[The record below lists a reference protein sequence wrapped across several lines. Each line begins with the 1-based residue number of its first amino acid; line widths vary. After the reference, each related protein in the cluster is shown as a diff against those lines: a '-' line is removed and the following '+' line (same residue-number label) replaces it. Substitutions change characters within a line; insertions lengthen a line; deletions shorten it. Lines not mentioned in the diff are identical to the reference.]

1 MRLIKCILTA
11 NDCYKAGR
19 TITPKGVMVHSTGAN
34 NPLVARY
41 VQPVEGQSN
50 EAQLKAEIG
59 GNRNANDWNNP
70 GLDVCTHA
78 FVGKL
83 ADGGVGTVQTLP
95 WNHRGWHAGT
105 GTSGGSAN
113 NTHIAFEICE
123 DDLTDEGYF
132 RKVYQEA
139 VELTAMLCK
148 TYNLNPLA
156 DGVVICHSEGHQRGI
171 ASNHSDVMHWFPK
184 FDKSMDTFRS
194 DVAKALGS
202 NGGSSGGSGSTS
214 NPGTGGTIVKGSVVR
229 VKQGAKTYDGGS
241 LASFVYGRDHV
252 VSEVSGD
259 RCVITYNGVVVAAV
273 RKSDLT
279 LVSGG
284 GSSSDKPTTPAPVPT
299 QKIVKG
305 SVVRV
310 KQGAKDYNGGG
321 LASFVYTRDHI
332 VSEVSGDRCVITYN
346 GVVVAAVRKS
356 DLTLVSGGGS
366 SSNAKPTAPATAP
379 AKEIVK
385 GSVVRVKSGAKDYNG
400 GGLAGFVY
408 TRDHVVSEVSG
419 DRCVIT
425 YGGAVVAAVR
435 KSDLTLVSG
444 GSTTSSSKPTT
455 TAQIVKGSTVR
466 VNQGAKTYDGGGLAS
481 FVYTRDHI
489 VSEVSGDRCVIT
501 YNGVVVAAVRKSD
514 LTLV

>member
-1 MRLIKCILTA
+1 MRLIKCMLTA

-156 DGVVICHSEGHQRGI
+156 DGVVICHSEGYQRGV
-171 ASNHSDVMHWFPK
+171 ASNHADVMHWFPK
-184 FDKSMDTFRS
+184 FGKSMDTFRA
-194 DVAKALGS
+194 DVSKAMTPAQVKPQPPVSGKTYTVVKGDTLSEIAQKYGTTVDTLVQL
-202 NGGSSGGSGSTS
+202 NGIKDPNLIVVGQVLKLPGSTTGFTPYTVKVTVTELRIRS
-214 NPGTGGTIVKGSVVR
+214 GPGTDTEAQGFIEPGVYTIVEEADGP
-229 VKQGAKTYDGGS
+229 GAKCWGK
-241 LASFVYGRDHV
+241 L
-252 VSEVSGD
+252 
-259 RCVITYNGVVVAAV
+259 
-273 RKSDLT
+273 
-279 LVSGG
+279 
-284 GSSSDKPTTPAPVPT
+284 
-299 QKIVKG
+299 
-305 SVVRV
+305 
-310 KQGAKDYNGGG
+310 
-321 LASFVYTRDHI
+321 
-332 VSEVSGDRCVITYN
+332 
-346 GVVVAAVRKS
+346 
-356 DLTLVSGGGS
+356 
-366 SSNAKPTAPATAP
+366 
-379 AKEIVK
+379 
-385 GSVVRVKSGAKDYNG
+385 KSGAGWISLDY
-400 GGLAGFVY
+400 AEKV
-408 TRDHVVSEVSG
+408 
-419 DRCVIT
+419 
-425 YGGAVVAAVR
+425 
-435 KSDLTLVSG
+435 
-444 GSTTSSSKPTT
+444 
-455 TAQIVKGSTVR
+455 
-466 VNQGAKTYDGGGLAS
+466 
-481 FVYTRDHI
+481 
-489 VSEVSGDRCVIT
+489 
-501 YNGVVVAAVRKSD
+501 
-514 LTLV
+514 

>member
-1 MRLIKCILTA
+1 MRLIKCMLTA

-156 DGVVICHSEGHQRGI
+156 DGVVICHSEGYQRGV
-171 ASNHSDVMHWFPK
+171 ASNHADVMHWFPK
-184 FDKSMDTFRS
+184 FGKSMDTFRA
-194 DVAKALGS
+194 DVSKAMTPAQVKPQPPVSGKTYTVVKGDTLSEIAQKYGTTVDTLVQL
-202 NGGSSGGSGSTS
+202 NGIKDPNLIVVGQVLKLPGSTTGFTPYTVKVTVTELRIRS
-214 NPGTGGTIVKGSVVR
+214 GPGTDTQAQGFIEPGVYTIVDEADGP
-229 VKQGAKTYDGGS
+229 GAKRWGK
-241 LASFVYGRDHV
+241 L
-252 VSEVSGD
+252 
-259 RCVITYNGVVVAAV
+259 
-273 RKSDLT
+273 
-279 LVSGG
+279 
-284 GSSSDKPTTPAPVPT
+284 
-299 QKIVKG
+299 
-305 SVVRV
+305 
-310 KQGAKDYNGGG
+310 
-321 LASFVYTRDHI
+321 
-332 VSEVSGDRCVITYN
+332 
-346 GVVVAAVRKS
+346 
-356 DLTLVSGGGS
+356 
-366 SSNAKPTAPATAP
+366 
-379 AKEIVK
+379 
-385 GSVVRVKSGAKDYNG
+385 KSGAGWISLDY
-400 GGLAGFVY
+400 AEKV
-408 TRDHVVSEVSG
+408 
-419 DRCVIT
+419 
-425 YGGAVVAAVR
+425 
-435 KSDLTLVSG
+435 
-444 GSTTSSSKPTT
+444 
-455 TAQIVKGSTVR
+455 
-466 VNQGAKTYDGGGLAS
+466 
-481 FVYTRDHI
+481 
-489 VSEVSGDRCVIT
+489 
-501 YNGVVVAAVRKSD
+501 
-514 LTLV
+514 

>member
-41 VQPVEGQSN
+41 VQPVEGQKD

-156 DGVVICHSEGHQRGI
+156 DGVVICHSEGYQRGV
-171 ASNHSDVMHWFPK
+171 ASNHADVMHWFPK
-184 FDKSMDTFRS
+184 FGKSMDTFRS
-194 DVAKALGS
+194 DVSKAMTPAQVKPQPPVSGKTYTVVKGDTLSEIAQKYGTTVDTLAQL
-202 NGGSSGGSGSTS
+202 NGIKDPNLIVVGQVLKLPGSTTGFTPYTVKVTVTELRIRS
-214 NPGTGGTIVKGSVVR
+214 GPSTDTEAQGVIEPGVYTIVEEADGP
-229 VKQGAKTYDGGS
+229 GAKRWGK
-241 LASFVYGRDHV
+241 L
-252 VSEVSGD
+252 
-259 RCVITYNGVVVAAV
+259 
-273 RKSDLT
+273 
-279 LVSGG
+279 
-284 GSSSDKPTTPAPVPT
+284 
-299 QKIVKG
+299 
-305 SVVRV
+305 
-310 KQGAKDYNGGG
+310 
-321 LASFVYTRDHI
+321 
-332 VSEVSGDRCVITYN
+332 
-346 GVVVAAVRKS
+346 
-356 DLTLVSGGGS
+356 
-366 SSNAKPTAPATAP
+366 
-379 AKEIVK
+379 
-385 GSVVRVKSGAKDYNG
+385 KSGAGWISLDY
-400 GGLAGFVY
+400 AEKV
-408 TRDHVVSEVSG
+408 
-419 DRCVIT
+419 
-425 YGGAVVAAVR
+425 
-435 KSDLTLVSG
+435 
-444 GSTTSSSKPTT
+444 
-455 TAQIVKGSTVR
+455 
-466 VNQGAKTYDGGGLAS
+466 
-481 FVYTRDHI
+481 
-489 VSEVSGDRCVIT
+489 
-501 YNGVVVAAVRKSD
+501 
-514 LTLV
+514 

>member
-41 VQPVEGQSN
+41 VQPVEGQKD

-156 DGVVICHSEGHQRGI
+156 DGVVICHSEGYQRGV
-171 ASNHSDVMHWFPK
+171 ASNHADVMHWFPK
-184 FDKSMDTFRS
+184 FGKSMDTFRA
-194 DVAKALGS
+194 DVSKAMTPAQVKPQPPVSGKTYTVVKGDTLSEIAQKYGTTVDTLVQL
-202 NGGSSGGSGSTS
+202 NGIKDPNLIVVGQVLKLPDSTTGFTPYTVKVTVTELRIRSG
-214 NPGTGGTIVKGSVVR
+214 PGTDTQAQGFIEPGVYTIVEEADGP
-229 VKQGAKTYDGGS
+229 GAKRWGK
-241 LASFVYGRDHV
+241 L
-252 VSEVSGD
+252 
-259 RCVITYNGVVVAAV
+259 
-273 RKSDLT
+273 
-279 LVSGG
+279 
-284 GSSSDKPTTPAPVPT
+284 
-299 QKIVKG
+299 
-305 SVVRV
+305 
-310 KQGAKDYNGGG
+310 
-321 LASFVYTRDHI
+321 
-332 VSEVSGDRCVITYN
+332 
-346 GVVVAAVRKS
+346 
-356 DLTLVSGGGS
+356 
-366 SSNAKPTAPATAP
+366 
-379 AKEIVK
+379 
-385 GSVVRVKSGAKDYNG
+385 KSGAGWISLDY
-400 GGLAGFVY
+400 AEKV
-408 TRDHVVSEVSG
+408 
-419 DRCVIT
+419 
-425 YGGAVVAAVR
+425 
-435 KSDLTLVSG
+435 
-444 GSTTSSSKPTT
+444 
-455 TAQIVKGSTVR
+455 
-466 VNQGAKTYDGGGLAS
+466 
-481 FVYTRDHI
+481 
-489 VSEVSGDRCVIT
+489 
-501 YNGVVVAAVRKSD
+501 
-514 LTLV
+514 

>member
-1 MRLIKCILTA
+1 MRLIKCMLTA

-156 DGVVICHSEGHQRGI
+156 DGVVICHSEGYQRGV
-171 ASNHSDVMHWFPK
+171 ASNHADVMHWFPK
-184 FDKSMDTFRS
+184 FGKSMDTFRA
-194 DVAKALGS
+194 DVSKAMTPAQVKPQPPVSGKTYTVVKGDTLSEIAQKYGTTVDTLVQL
-202 NGGSSGGSGSTS
+202 NGIKDPNLIVVGQVLKLPGSTTGFTPYTVKVTVTELRIRS
-214 NPGTGGTIVKGSVVR
+214 GPGTDTEAKGFIKPGVYTIVEEADGP
-229 VKQGAKTYDGGS
+229 GAKRWGK
-241 LASFVYGRDHV
+241 L
-252 VSEVSGD
+252 
-259 RCVITYNGVVVAAV
+259 
-273 RKSDLT
+273 
-279 LVSGG
+279 
-284 GSSSDKPTTPAPVPT
+284 
-299 QKIVKG
+299 
-305 SVVRV
+305 
-310 KQGAKDYNGGG
+310 
-321 LASFVYTRDHI
+321 
-332 VSEVSGDRCVITYN
+332 
-346 GVVVAAVRKS
+346 
-356 DLTLVSGGGS
+356 
-366 SSNAKPTAPATAP
+366 
-379 AKEIVK
+379 
-385 GSVVRVKSGAKDYNG
+385 KSGAGWISLDY
-400 GGLAGFVY
+400 AEKV
-408 TRDHVVSEVSG
+408 
-419 DRCVIT
+419 
-425 YGGAVVAAVR
+425 
-435 KSDLTLVSG
+435 
-444 GSTTSSSKPTT
+444 
-455 TAQIVKGSTVR
+455 
-466 VNQGAKTYDGGGLAS
+466 
-481 FVYTRDHI
+481 
-489 VSEVSGDRCVIT
+489 
-501 YNGVVVAAVRKSD
+501 
-514 LTLV
+514 